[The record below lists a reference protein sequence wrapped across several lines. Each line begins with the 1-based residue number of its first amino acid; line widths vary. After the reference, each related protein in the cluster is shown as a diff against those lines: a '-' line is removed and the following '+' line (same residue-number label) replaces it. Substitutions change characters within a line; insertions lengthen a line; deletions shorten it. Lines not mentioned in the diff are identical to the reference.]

1 MDYISHSYNVLSR
14 GEESHDKDCLINGP
28 RRVDLLQRRVV
39 KQGKSL
45 RGCFVVLSALLL
57 PSSAVSP
64 WGAPVGLVGHTLL
77 SVKRK

>member
-1 MDYISHSYNVLSR
+1 M
-14 GEESHDKDCLINGP
+14 
-28 RRVDLLQRRVV
+28 DLLQRRVV

-64 WGAPVGLVGHTLL
+64 WGAPVGLVGPHAAICEKEMRGRVSAQSHGEVSHLW
-77 SVKRK
+77 